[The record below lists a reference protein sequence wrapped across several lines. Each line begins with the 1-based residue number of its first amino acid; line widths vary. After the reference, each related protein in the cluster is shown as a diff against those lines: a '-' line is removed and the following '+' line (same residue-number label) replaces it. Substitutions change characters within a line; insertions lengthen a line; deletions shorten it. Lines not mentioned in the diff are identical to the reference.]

1 MIVSPSIIIINSTDK
16 TTGSTMTNTTTCN
29 PSQQTTTI
37 NQFARF
43 QSLASSFRNGA
54 LFIGGRKATKEDI
67 AKAATTA
74 RAYLANL
81 INSSDCI
88 EYRAARGEEIK
99 TVNQTCGD
107 LGISLYVP
115 RYTF

>member
-16 TTGSTMTNTTTCN
+16 ATEQTMTNTTTCN

-43 QSLASSFRNGA
+43 QSLAFSFNNGA

-67 AKAATTA
+67 AKAAQVA
-74 RAYLANL
+74 RTYLANL

-88 EYRAARGEEIK
+88 EYRAARGEDIK
-99 TVNQTCGD
+99 TVNQTCQD

-115 RYTF
+115 RYPF

>member
-16 TTGSTMTNTTTCN
+16 ATEPTMTNTTTCN
-29 PSQQTTTI
+29 PSQQTTTR
-37 NQFARF
+37 NEFARF
-43 QSLASSFRNGA
+43 QSLAFSFSNGA

-74 RAYLANL
+74 RTYLNDR
-81 INSSDCI
+81 IMSSQSFAF
-88 EYRAARGEEIK
+88 RSARGEEIR
-99 TVNQTCGD
+99 TVNRTCQD

-115 RYTF
+115 RYIL